1 MIMSFFWQSFFPRPQ
16 PGSFGRR
23 LVLTVAALR
32 CWRARLLFSFLLLA
46 RPVFAA
52 DVTVIAPREYFSTVL
67 NEINAAQSSVTVY
80 MFVFALPAN
89 ASSSKALQLAQALVR
104 AKDRGVKVD
113 VVLDQNMYVEDEGTL
128 QGKNLAAYSYLA
140 QAGIPVFF
148 EDPSTL
154 THAKAVV
161 IDQETLITGSSN
173 WSQTAFD
180 RNHESNVLVR
190 SPTAARE
197 MLKILADVKREK
209 PKDPGPVV
217 SLPASFL
224 TNSHLFGRMVTD
236 RDRTGL
242 TLYLF
247 LTWKSGGQGPGPAVT
262 LDYAEL
268 AQHMEH
274 PPRPNRQFRNNTRTV
289 LERLRDRYNLLDFKT
304 QYGKPTAVH
313 LRPIPSTETVKI
325 PTAYWEYGWDA
336 RLDFHGLAVYLIS
349 LRESQTSR
357 MSPRWSHGR
366 NWLAERYGVSPDF
379 ISSGVTDLRRAN
391 LLEVE
396 YGELAQHMEKPREP
410 SLYTPNV
417 LYNPADLKKS
427 LEGLKEK
434 HGPDK
439 LARAQ
444 KAASLVYEDS
454 DLAGIARLIELEDR
468 YGPAKIRWAL
478 DKMEAKSPSNP
489 RRTLPYLIGTIRSPE
504 EGF

>member
-1 MIMSFFWQSFFPRPQ
+1 MSFFRKSSFRRSQ
-16 PGSFGRR
+16 PGSFGIGAGVDAGIRSAFG
-23 LVLTVAALR
+23 VPT
-32 CWRARLLFSFLLLA
+32 FSPRFSSLA
-46 RPVFAA
+46 PPAFAS
-52 DVTVIAPREYFSTVL
+52 DVTVIAPRDYFPTVL
-67 NEINAAQSSVTVY
+67 KEINAARSSVTVY

-113 VVLDQNMYVEDEGTL
+113 VVLDQNMYVQDEGTL

-224 TNSHLFGRMVTD
+224 TEGHLFGRMVTD

-242 TLYLF
+242 SLYLF

-336 RLDFHGLAVYLIS
+336 RLDFPRPGGVPHQPSGIPNVPPIAALVPRTELARRALRRLSGLHFF
-349 LRESQTSR
+349 RGNGP
-357 MSPRWSHGR
+357 SPRQPVG
-366 NWLAERYGVSPDF
+366 GG
-379 ISSGVTDLRRAN
+379 IRR
-391 LLEVE
+391 V
-396 YGELAQHMEKPREP
+396 
-410 SLYTPNV
+410 
-417 LYNPADLKKS
+417 
-427 LEGLKEK
+427 
-434 HGPDK
+434 
-439 LARAQ
+439 
-444 KAASLVYEDS
+444 
-454 DLAGIARLIELEDR
+454 
-468 YGPAKIRWAL
+468 GPAHGKT
-478 DKMEAKSPSNP
+478 P
-489 RRTLPYLIGTIRSPE
+489 
-504 EGF
+504 